1 MTSSPRDAE
10 PQHRPAT
17 PAWVKAI
24 GVGIL
29 VLVLVAVVILLV
41 GGGQHGPGMHT
52 GAATPSRDGSASGA
66 VGNAGAPVDT
76 AHADRTVDV
85 TALDAMAFEPASV
98 EVSVGETVTFRV
110 TNRGQSVHEFTLGD
124 ARMQQEHAN
133 AMAHMP
139 EGVHHEQPNTI
150 RLEPGETGELTWQFG
165 GDGVLEFAC
174 HEAGHYD
181 AGMHGQIKVG

>member
-1 MTSSPRDAE
+1 MTSSPRDVD
-10 PQHRPAT
+10 PQQPPAT

-24 GVGIL
+24 GVGLL
-29 VLVLVAVVILLV
+29 VLAVVAVVILLV

-52 GAATPSRDGSASGA
+52 GGATPSSDTSASGVA
-66 VGNAGAPVDT
+66 GNAGAPVDASHT
-76 AHADRTVDV
+76 NRTVEV

-98 EVSVGETVTFRV
+98 AVSAGETVTFRV
-110 TNRGQSVHEFTLGD
+110 TNGGHAAHEFTLGD
-124 ARMQQEHAN
+124 ARMQQEHAD

-165 GDGVLEFAC
+165 TAGVLEFAC
-174 HEAGHYD
+174 HEPGHYD
-181 AGMHGQIKVG
+181 AGMHGLITVG